1 MGICSIVAY
10 MVGQRTPEIGI
21 RLALGA
27 TTADVLGMIAREGLR
42 PVAAGLALG
51 VAGVLALGRLASQ
64 LYGVSALDPS
74 TLAAAAATLAVI
86 ALLACVVP
94 ARRAMPIEP
103 AIALKHG

>member
-64 LYGVSALDPS
+64 LYGVSAL
-74 TLAAAAATLAVI
+74 
-86 ALLACVVP
+86 ACVVP
-94 ARRAMPIEP
+94 ARRAMAIEP